1 MAYNNNINIT
11 VNYHTLCNLQGTLSL
26 IDDNRFIELTVEKDC
41 ELKTFI
47 EEQNLKFV
55 RGAAF
60 YEFTRAEE
68 DIKFDKEVIILDV
81 VCIIILLLC
90 KLARGKRS

>member
-1 MAYNNNINIT
+1 MMMMIYILDSIHDI
-11 VNYHTLCNLQGTLSL
+11 VWSFHINLQAGTSADL
-26 IDDNRFIELTVEKDC
+26 ILLKKDERFIKLEVKEDC

-47 EEQNLKFV
+47 QDHSLTFQ

-68 DIKFDKEVIILDV
+68 DVKVDKEVILMDKV
-81 VCIIILLLC
+81 
-90 KLARGKRS
+90 

>member
-1 MAYNNNINIT
+1 MKGNE
-11 VNYHTLCNLQGTLSL
+11 NYLMLELVEVAN
-26 IDDNRFIELTVEKDC
+26 DRFIRLNVNKDC

-47 EEQNLKFV
+47 EESECTFH

-68 DIKFDKEVIILDV
+68 DIEDDKEVILMDKV
-81 VCIIILLLC
+81 
-90 KLARGKRS
+90 

>member
-1 MAYNNNINIT
+1 MYDW
-11 VNYHTLCNLQGTLSL
+11 NLQGANLTL
-26 IDDNRFIELTVEKDC
+26 INDDRFIKLKVEKDC

-47 EEQNLKFV
+47 QEHNHTYH

-68 DIKFDKEVIILDV
+68 DIKFDKEVILMDKV
-81 VCIIILLLC
+81 
-90 KLARGKRS
+90 

>member
-1 MAYNNNINIT
+1 MCNFEGTSANLT
-11 VNYHTLCNLQGTLSL
+11 LVN
-26 IDDNRFIELTVEKDC
+26 DDRFVELTVDKDC

-47 EEQNLKFV
+47 QDHNLIFQ

-68 DIKFDKEVIILDV
+68 DIKFDKEVILMDTV
-81 VCIIILLLC
+81 WYAYFVL
-90 KLARGKRS
+90 